1 MAPSHCIEVVTVTKR
16 AATAIGLRSHA
27 EREVSIS
34 LPVVRFGECE
44 MTTDE
49 RPRAQRALD
58 AAKGSL

>member
-49 RPRAQRALD
+49 RPRAQRAFD

>member
-34 LPVVRFGECE
+34 LPVVVFG
-44 MTTDE
+44 
-49 RPRAQRALD
+49 
-58 AAKGSL
+58 